1 MDCKTAHMLL
11 EFHRPHSEELDSDE
25 TDALENHLRDCSDCA
40 HLAHTEQ
47 QADEHLGVAV
57 RAVATPV
64 DLRERI
70 LKALANGRRNR
81 WRRRLRW
88 TAAAAA
94 VLLAVGL
101 GLGYRLSARP
111 TIDVNEIVDNL
122 VAPESSAEEIEEWFK
137 TTYGV
142 KTTLP
147 RSLRYSN
154 FITASREERQGKLA
168 PRLLFLRKPDRQDKQ
183 QDRQDFAE
191 VWVLSP
197 DQFDLKASA
206 KKPLQA
212 GTGRINVELMLNQD
226 GGNAC
231 LILYSGGPLD
241 WLIIPEPPAQ

>member
-1 MDCKTAHMLL
+1 MDCKTAHMLM
-11 EFHRPHSEELDSDE
+11 EFRRPHSEELDADE
-25 TDALENHLRDCSDCA
+25 KDAFENHLRDCCDCA
-40 HLAHTEQ
+40 DLAHVEK
-47 QADEHLGVAV
+47 QADEHLGIAV

-70 LKALANGRRNR
+70 LKALATGRRNR
-81 WRRRLRW
+81 WRRRLHW
-88 TAAAAA
+88 SAAAAA
-94 VLLAVGL
+94 VLLAVGF

-111 TIDVNEIVDNL
+111 TVDVNDIVDYQ
-122 VAPESSAEEIEEWFK
+122 VAPESSAEEIEDWFK
-137 TTYGV
+137 TTYGI

-147 RSLRYSN
+147 RSLKYSN
-154 FITASREERQGKLA
+154 FVTASRGERQGKLV
-168 PRLLFLRKPDRQDKQ
+168 PHLLFLRKPDKQ

-212 GTGRINVELMLNQD
+212 GSGRINVELLLNQE

-231 LILYSGGPLD
+231 LILYSGGSLD
-241 WLIIPEPPAQ
+241 WLIIPEPPSQ